1 MRRNQMTI
9 SHFKDEVDSL
19 LETIETMKDD
29 LALIGQ
35 RFDNAVDSRPELKEY
50 KDGKGLSS

>member
-1 MRRNQMTI
+1 MTI

-19 LETIETMKDD
+19 IETIETMKDD

-35 RFDNAVDSRPELKEY
+35 RFDNAVKNDSKLKEY
-50 KDGKGLSS
+50 TDGKGFPS